1 MTTLNLGYPS
11 NQDTLSTF
19 TVLTLCIQTRQKV
32 LVTAFLRGLKDPFPP
47 ARIAAIGSLG
57 ATHAFYST
65 SDQSTRILPALCAL
79 TVDKEKEVRD
89 QAFQTIKFF
98 LAKLEKLSEDPQAAA
113 EQEKM
118 EGVWSVIRV
127 NVKSHISP

>member
-1 MTTLNLGYPS
+1 M
-11 NQDTLSTF
+11 
-19 TVLTLCIQTRQKV
+19 

-47 ARIAAIGSLG
+47 ARIAAIGSMG

-65 SDQSTRILPALCAL
+65 SDLSCRILPAICTL
-79 TVDKEKEVRD
+79 TIDKEKEVRD

-113 EQEKM
+113 EQEKVEGEM
-118 EGVWSVIRV
+118 ESVAGSLV
-127 NVKSHISP
+127 VFFVTSHCHKSLMSVLFESL

>member
-1 MTTLNLGYPS
+1 MHFNFEFKMGDS
-11 NQDTLSTF
+11 MF
-19 TVLTLCIQTRQKV
+19 TVHCILPSVATLKHAVMRYCTRTLLQTRQKV

-47 ARIAAIGSLG
+47 ARIAAIGSMG

-65 SDQSTRILPALCAL
+65 SDLACRILPAVCTLAI
-79 TVDKEKEVRD
+79 DKEKEVRD

-113 EQEKM
+113 EQEKI
-118 EGVWSVIRV
+118 EGT
-127 NVKSHISP
+127 